1 MRMFVEFAFG
11 EMASSPL
18 STVHRRKVMLFAKI
32 VSAPSVLTVGAYALR
47 QLHAW
52 LGVNTQLTPVLEVLL
67 T

>member
-1 MRMFVEFAFG
+1 
-11 EMASSPL
+11 
-18 STVHRRKVMLFAKI
+18 MLFAKI